1 MVASAIE
8 FANDGGWHVGDEE
21 ARLQY
26 LAELVSRM
34 SDRDERVK
42 ATVELAHRYK
52 RNLLYIARSMQDIEL
67 CA

>member
-1 MVASAIE
+1 MVKAIE

-26 LAELVSRM
+26 LACVVSSMADKTQRE
-34 SDRDERVK
+34 S
-42 ATVELAHRYK
+42 AIVELAIRYK
-52 RNLLYIARSMQDIEL
+52 RNLLFIARSMQDIEL

>member
-34 SDRDERVK
+34 ADKEARER
-42 ATVELAHRYK
+42 TIIELAHRYK